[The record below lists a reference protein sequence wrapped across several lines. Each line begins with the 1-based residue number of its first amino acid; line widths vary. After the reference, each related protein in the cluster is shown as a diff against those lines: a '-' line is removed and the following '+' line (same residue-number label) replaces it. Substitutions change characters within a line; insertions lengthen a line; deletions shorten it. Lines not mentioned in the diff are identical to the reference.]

1 MRMASLQKQRG
12 IALITVLIIVA
23 LVSLIAT
30 GMSSALYMNM
40 NRTSNLLDADQAQQ
54 YARSAE
60 EFAIQILKKS
70 FEKDDKKVYL
80 GQPWATKGM
89 TFPIDNGV
97 MTGEIRDLQSCFN
110 LNSLVPSKK
119 GDPNKSFEPSRPDSL
134 GKKVFKNLVREAGV
148 QMDESPDPSET
159 LSAALIDWMDG
170 DQNPTGM
177 EGAEDVYYSGLKVP
191 YRTADQPLANVR
203 ELRAIKGFSAKVYD
217 ALKPYVCVLP
227 SPDVLTIN
235 VNTVSSENT
244 AVLAALYESNGA
256 MAAQAILQA
265 RPEKGFD
272 DLGTATGAAGAQAKL
287 LTATEAGGQG
297 RPAPLLAVTSNY
309 FLFKAH
315 VVLGGGE
322 ARIESIIKRDG
333 DQYRVLSRSF
343 GAEDDEQR

>member
-1 MRMASLQKQRG
+1 MMRNSLNSQRG

-119 GDPNKSFEPSRPDSL
+119 EGEDRDSSDEETP
-134 GKKVFKNLVREAGV
+134 GQKIFKNLVREAGV
-148 QMDESPDPSET
+148 QMDESPDPM
-159 LSAALIDWMDG
+159 AALSDALTDWMDANQG
-170 DQNPTGM
+170 PTGM
-177 EGAEDVYYSGLKVP
+177 EGAEDVYYSGLKTP
-191 YRTADQPLANVR
+191 YRTADQPLANIR
-203 ELRAIKGFSAKVYD
+203 ELRAIKGFTPKVYD

-227 SPDVLTIN
+227 SPDVLSIN
-235 VNTVSSENT
+235 LNTVSSENS
-244 AVLAALYESNGA
+244 AVLAALFKDNGA

-272 DLGTATGAAGAQAKL
+272 DMQAVNNARGTAEWVEIRPQR
-287 LTATEAGGQG
+287 GQPG
-297 RPAPLLAVTSNY
+297 QSNPLAVLTSNY